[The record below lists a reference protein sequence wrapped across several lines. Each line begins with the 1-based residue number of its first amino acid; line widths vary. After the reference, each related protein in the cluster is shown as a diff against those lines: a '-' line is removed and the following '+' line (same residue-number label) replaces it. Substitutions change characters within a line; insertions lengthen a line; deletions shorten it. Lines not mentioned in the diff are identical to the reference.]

1 MPCLPAGRWKIPR
14 ACASAR
20 KPPSTFIVTRLV
32 VILFIDVS
40 YFMITIKTKEDIAIL
55 REGGRRHAEI
65 LRELAKMVKPG
76 VRSSELEDAARKMIT
91 EGGDEPALLNY
102 MPYGAKRPYPAALCV
117 SVNDEIVHGIP
128 NETDKILKEGDI
140 VGLDLGL
147 THRGLITDATLT
159 VAVGNVSSEV
169 QELLE
174 VTKKALAAG
183 VKAAKGGKRIGDIGN
198 AIARVAASKG
208 YGVVE
213 ELAGHGVGYD
223 VHEEPYVPNFGT
235 AGSGPILK
243 PGMVLA
249 IEPMFNLGSKKIKL
263 DKDGYTYRTA
273 DGSYSAHFEHTVVIT
288 KGGAEILT
296 I

>member
-1 MPCLPAGRWKIPR
+1 
-14 ACASAR
+14 
-20 KPPSTFIVTRLV
+20 
-32 VILFIDVS
+32 
-40 YFMITIKTKEDIAIL
+40 MITIKTKSDISIL
-55 REGGRRHAEI
+55 REGGKRHAEI
-65 LRELAKMVKPG
+65 LRELAKLVKPG
-76 VRSSELEDAARKMIT
+76 VRSSELENVARKLIAQS
-91 EGGDEPALLNY
+91 GDKPALLNY

-128 NETDKILKEGDI
+128 NETDKVLKEGDI

-159 VAVGNVSSEV
+159 VAVGKITLEL

-174 VTKKALAAG
+174 VTKRALVAG
-183 VKAAKGGKRIGDIGN
+183 IKAAKGGKRIGDISN
-198 AIARVAASKG
+198 AIQRVAVSKK

-223 VHEEPYVPNFGT
+223 VHEEPYVPNYGE
-235 AGSGPILK
+235 AGRGEILR

-249 IEPMFNLGSKKIKL
+249 IEPMFNIGTKKIKL

-273 DGSYSAHFEHTVVIT
+273 DGSASAHFEHTVVIT
-288 KGGAEILT
+288 KGDAEVLT
-296 I
+296 V